1 MDEMSH
7 KIMKSVMESEVVTG
21 RQQIAE
27 ALLHSPIP
35 PNELLRNLGLF
46 VLPMEIK
53 RFLFFDSLYRKQ
65 LNTPGVVLEFG
76 CRWGQNLAVLQCLR
90 AIYEPYNFLRK
101 IVGFDTFS
109 GLSGVTDKD
118 GRADVAADGAYGVGE
133 GYEKYLDHLLALKES
148 QSPMPQV
155 RKYDLIKGN
164 APEKLEEYL
173 RAHPEVIVSFAYFD
187 MDIYEPTVQCLRL
200 LKGRLTKGSVVGFD
214 ELNFPEFP
222 GETVALQEAIGLN
235 NVRLRRN
242 RWCANESFFIFR

>member
-1 MDEMSH
+1 MNH
-7 KIMKSVMESEVVTG
+7 KIMQSVMDGDVVTA
-21 RQQIAE
+21 RRKIAQ
-27 ALLHSPIP
+27 ALVNSPIP
-35 PNELLRNLGLF
+35 PEEMLRNLGLY

-65 LNTPGVVLEFG
+65 LNTPGVILEFG
-76 CRWGQNLAVLQCLR
+76 CRWGQNLAILQCLR
-90 AIYEPYNFLRK
+90 AIYEPYNLLRK

-109 GLSGVTDKD
+109 GLSGVTEKD
-118 GRADVAADGAYGVGE
+118 GHADVALEGAYGVGE
-133 GYEKYLDHLLALKES
+133 DYEKYLDYLLSLKES

-155 RKYDLIKGN
+155 PKYSLVKGN

-173 RAHPEVIVSFAYFD
+173 RSHPEVIVSFAYFD

-242 RWCANESFFIFR
+242 RWCANECFFIFR